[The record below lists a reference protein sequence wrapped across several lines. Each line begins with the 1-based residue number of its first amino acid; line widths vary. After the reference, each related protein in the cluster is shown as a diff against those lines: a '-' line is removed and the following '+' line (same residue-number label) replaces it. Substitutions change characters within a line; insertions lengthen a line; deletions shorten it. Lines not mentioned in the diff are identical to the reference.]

1 MGSLGRSFY
10 NDNDI
15 IWSKSLAGKGSS
27 AYIRIL
33 QNSVFRTADFMGDP
47 EKRPNRITEL
57 PFNSVYDHGLIFSW
71 ITGNQSRGNGTD
83 CKGILKCNEESCK
96 FLY

>member
-1 MGSLGRSFY
+1 MQDMGSLGRSFY
-10 NDNDI
+10 NDNDINDNDI

-57 PFNSVYDHGLIFSW
+57 PFNSVYDLGLIFS
-71 ITGNQSRGNGTD
+71 
-83 CKGILKCNEESCK
+83 CILMDYQQPEQRKWN
-96 FLY
+96 